1 MILKKLLKRWLVFS
15 IHMFK
20 KHTISFKNAF
30 NGLVWS
36 LKTQPNYR
44 IHLSLSLLALGLG
57 FLLKISYIEYL
68 IIILLITVGLV
79 IETLNTAIEAAT
91 DAIDT
96 KIREDIRITKDVSA
110 AAMLIYAIGATI
122 TALIIFIPKFI

>member
-1 MILKKLLKRWLVFS
+1 
-15 IHMFK
+15 MFK

-36 LKTQPNYR
+36 LRTQPNYR
-44 IHLSLSLLALGLG
+44 IHLFLSLISIIFG
-57 FLLKISYIEYL
+57 FYLKISYFEFLL
-68 IIILLITVGLV
+68 IVFLITVGLT
-79 IETLNTAIEAAT
+79 IETINTAIEEAT

-96 KIREDIRITKDVSA
+96 KIREDIKIAKDVSA

-122 TALIIFIPKFI
+122 IAMMIFLPKVKL

>member
-1 MILKKLLKRWLVFS
+1 M
-15 IHMFK
+15 
-20 KHTISFKNAF
+20 
-30 NGLVWS
+30 
-36 LKTQPNYR
+36 
-44 IHLSLSLLALGLG
+44 SLLALGLG
-57 FLLKISYIEYL
+57 FWLKISYIEYL